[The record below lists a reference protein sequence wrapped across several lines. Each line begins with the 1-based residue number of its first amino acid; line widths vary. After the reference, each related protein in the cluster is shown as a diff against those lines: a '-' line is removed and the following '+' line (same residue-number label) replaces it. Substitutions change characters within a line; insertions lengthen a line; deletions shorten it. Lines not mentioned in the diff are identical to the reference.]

1 MALNRRYK
9 AILLKA
15 KMYAHPFLTH
25 QIKQEVAKASDTALL
40 ILAKEVAI
48 EIDKRGIQL

>member
-1 MALNRRYK
+1 MALNKKYK
-9 AILLKA
+9 ALLNKA
-15 KMYAHPFLTH
+15 RMYTHPFLTH

-48 EIDKRGIQL
+48 ECGKRDLL